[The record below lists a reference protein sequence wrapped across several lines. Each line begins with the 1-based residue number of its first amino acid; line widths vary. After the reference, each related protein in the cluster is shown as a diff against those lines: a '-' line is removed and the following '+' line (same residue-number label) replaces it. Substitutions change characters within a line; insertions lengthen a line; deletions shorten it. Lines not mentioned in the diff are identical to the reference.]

1 MRAIELT
8 VPPPVVAVA
17 IAGAMWGVSRITPL
31 LDVPSVIR
39 VASATTIALIGVGFD
54 LAGLLSFWR
63 ARTTINPMKPQATS
77 SVVCSGAYRVSRN
90 PMYLGLLL
98 LLVAWAIFL
107 SSAWAM
113 VGPLAFVFYM
123 NRFQIAPEER
133 VLSAM
138 FGKDYS
144 DYQSRVRRWL

>member
-1 MRAIELT
+1 
-8 VPPPVVAVA
+8 
-17 IAGAMWGVSRITPL
+17 
-31 LDVPSVIR
+31 
-39 VASATTIALIGVGFD
+39 
-54 LAGLLSFWR
+54 
-63 ARTTINPMKPQATS
+63 
-77 SVVCSGAYRVSRN
+77 
-90 PMYLGLLL
+90 MYLGLLL

-113 VGPLAFVFYM
+113 AGPLAFVFYM

>member
-1 MRAIELT
+1 MRALELK
-8 VPPPVVAVA
+8 VPPPVVALV
-17 IAGAMWGVSRITPL
+17 IAGAMWGVSRITPVL
-31 LDVPSVIR
+31 EVPTIAR
-39 VASATTIALIGVGFD
+39 VAAATTIALIGAGFD
-54 LAGLLSFWR
+54 LAALLAFWR

-77 SVVCSGAYRVSRN
+77 SVVCTGVYRVTRN
-90 PMYLGLLL
+90 PMYVGLLL
-98 LLVAWAIFL
+98 LLVAWATYL

-113 VGPLAFVFYM
+113 VGPVAFVLYM

-133 VLSAM
+133 VLSAL